1 MVLKIKYS
9 HGKRKKLDLH
19 LLLHKKLIQ
28 NGSKTYDLKLP
39 GKKKNKGKNFQDNGL
54 SKNFSDMTSKAQ
66 QTQPGVVVHAS

>member
-39 GKKKNKGKNFQDNGL
+39 GKKKTKGKFFRIMALAKIFQI
-54 SKNFSDMTSKAQ
+54 
-66 QTQPGVVVHAS
+66 